1 VQAAAGEAEHHVTR
15 GDPLRAEMSAY
26 STTPVAAP
34 ATSYSSGSSR
44 PGCSAVSPPTRA
56 TRACSQAA
64 AMPDT
69 MAAIRSGTTLPVA
82 M

>member
-1 VQAAAGEAEHHVTR
+1 MTTSPARTR
-15 GDPLRAEMSAY
+15 SGPSSSSA

-34 ATSYSSGSSR
+34 ATSYSSGASR

-56 TRACSQAA
+56 VPACSQAA
-64 AMPDT
+64 AMPRT
-69 MAAIRSGTTLPVA
+69 MSAIRSGTTRPVA